1 MDKRYVARNVPLT
14 QDKLDIVDAYRAELE
29 RILGFKVSLSDAIV
43 HAVKHAPSLSDE
55 AKSQ

>member
-14 QDKLDIVDAYRAELE
+14 QEKLDIVEAYRVELE
-29 RILGFKVSLSDAIV
+29 RILGFKVSLSDAIA
-43 HAVKHAPSLSDE
+43 HAIKQAPRLSDE